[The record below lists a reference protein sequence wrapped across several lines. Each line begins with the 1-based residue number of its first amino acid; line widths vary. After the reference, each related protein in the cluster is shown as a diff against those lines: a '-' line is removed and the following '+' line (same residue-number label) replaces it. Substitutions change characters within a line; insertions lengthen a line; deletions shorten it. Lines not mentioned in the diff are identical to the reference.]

1 MKRLLALALL
11 AVAALAGCGG
21 GDDSPSTAD
30 FKKDFA
36 PLDAKLKAAGR
47 QMAVVFQTS
56 GEKTDAELT
65 KEITAVESRLS
76 AVNKDLHGVKASD
89 EIKDDYAKLLGILD
103 GLEKDVSNLATAVSR
118 HDPTASKAGAQQ
130 VVRDSVK
137 VKAVANRVRRAA
149 GLKPTP

>member
-1 MKRLLALALL
+1 MKRTLVLLALAAL
-11 AVAALAGCGG
+11 AAGCGG

-76 AVNKDLHGVKASD
+76 AVNKDLHGVDASD
-89 EIKDDYAKLLGILD
+89 EIKDDYTKLLGILD
-103 GLEKDVSNLATAVSR
+103 GLEKHLSSLATSVSS
-118 HDPTASKAGAQQ
+118 HDAARSKAGAEQI
-130 VVRDSVK
+130 VRDSIK